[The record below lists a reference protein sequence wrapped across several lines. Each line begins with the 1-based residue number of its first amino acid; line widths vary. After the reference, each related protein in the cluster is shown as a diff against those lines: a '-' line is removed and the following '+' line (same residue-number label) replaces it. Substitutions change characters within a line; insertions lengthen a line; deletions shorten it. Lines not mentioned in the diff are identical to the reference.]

1 MKPAILAVCPIEI
14 ADVVLGSIGGVALA
28 RARVVPPMATAV
40 AAARIEVKIEDLA
53 STITAERRMAEAW
66 LADRHDEPGGI
77 EWCAYVLDVDADALA
92 LGMRLRAVGLR
103 EKRRAHRAH
112 LREVRSQAAELPL

>member
-1 MKPAILAVCPIEI
+1 MKPAILAVCSIET
-14 ADVVLGSIGGVALA
+14 ADAVLGSIGGVAPSQ
-28 RARVVPPMATAV
+28 ARVVPPLATAV
-40 AAARIEVKIEDLA
+40 AAARIEVKVEDLA
-53 STITAERRMAEAW
+53 STLTAERRMAEAW

-77 EWCAYVLDVDADALA
+77 EWCAYVLDVNADALA
-92 LGMRLRAVGLR
+92 LGMRLRAVEVR